1 LRLRKP
7 RRLIYEAA
15 SGGVLVTTT
24 AMVDPHDH
32 AAPRWSVALCTYNG
46 ARFVR
51 EQLDSITAQSVKP
64 HEIVVCDDQSTDDTA
79 RIVREFAASSPIRL
93 SLEVNPTRLGV
104 TKNFERAIAR
114 CTGEIIFLC
123 DQDDMWRADK
133 IERLSRCFD
142 DPAVGLAF
150 SNAQVVN
157 EDLSSAGYDLW
168 PEIWFG
174 RGEQE
179 RVRNGDA
186 LPVLLRHAIAA
197 GTTLAFRASYRELI
211 LPIPDLPHSH
221 DVWITLLIACA
232 GGRLCPVDETLV
244 KYRLHGGNV
253 VGMKKHPL
261 LNQIRMARWQVS
273 SGAFRYLAEL
283 HQSALDRLV
292 ERGVEHPQVDYVK
305 RLLAE
310 KSAHSRVRDEM
321 PRTWFRRWPI
331 VARELRAGNYRRYSY
346 GWKSVLQDLFLR

>member
-1 LRLRKP
+1 
-7 RRLIYEAA
+7 
-15 SGGVLVTTT
+15 
-24 AMVDPHDH
+24 MVHPHCH
-32 AAPRWSVALCTYNG
+32 AAPRSSVALCTYNG

-51 EQLDSITAQSVKP
+51 EQLDSIASQSTKP
-64 HEIVVCDDQSTDDTA
+64 REIVVCDDQSTDDTP

-93 SLEVNPTRLGV
+93 NFEINPTRLGV

-123 DQDDMWRADK
+123 DQDDVWRTDK
-133 IERLSRCFD
+133 IERLSCRFD
-142 DPAVGLAF
+142 EPTVGLAF

-157 EDLSSAGYDLW
+157 EDLSPSGYDLW

-174 RGEQE
+174 QAEQT

-197 GTTLAFRASYRELI
+197 GTTLAFRSSYRELI

-221 DVWITLLIACA
+221 DVWLTLLIACA
-232 GGRLCPVDETLV
+232 GGRLYPVDEPLV

-253 VGMKKHPL
+253 VGMKKHSL

-283 HQSALDRLV
+283 HQAALQRLD
-292 ERGVEHPQVDYVK
+292 ERDVKHAKIGQVK
-305 RLLAE
+305 RLLGQKA
-310 KSAHSRVRDEM
+310 AHSRARDAM
-321 PRTWFRRWPI
+321 PRGWFRRWPI
-331 VARELRAGNYRRYSY
+331 VARELRTGDYRRYSY
-346 GWKSVLQDLFLR
+346 GWRSVLQDLFLR